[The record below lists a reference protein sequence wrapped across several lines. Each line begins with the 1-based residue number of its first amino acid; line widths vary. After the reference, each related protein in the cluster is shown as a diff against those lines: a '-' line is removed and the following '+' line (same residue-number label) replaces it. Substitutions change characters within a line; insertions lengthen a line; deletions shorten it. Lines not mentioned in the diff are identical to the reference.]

1 MLLLA
6 KENAVEDWRTMM
18 GPADPGRAKEASPDS
33 LRARFAS
40 DILRNAVHG
49 SSSEQQAEEK
59 IHLIFSDVGPEA
71 AVAAGEEVDATASG
85 TRVTQQDGCYHLS

>member
-1 MLLLA
+1 MLLLT
-6 KENAVEDWRTMM
+6 KENAVQDWRALM

-49 SSSEQQAEEK
+49 STSEQQAEEK
-59 IHLIFSDVGPEA
+59 IRLVFNDVGPEA
-71 AVAAGEEVDATASG
+71 AVAADATAAG
-85 TRVTQQDGCYHLS
+85 ARVTQRAGNSHLS